1 MNRQY
6 PIFGEGVEDE
16 VVNLKIFFHSE
27 FDKLAA
33 ASFEEHKSFG
43 VIIDQ
48 LGLLPHL
55 LVS

>member
-55 LVS
+55 LAS